1 MLNCEKSILVVYVNV
16 EKIGREKGILLLSN
30 IRDRI
35 ESQFINEKEI
45 NDDSLVIIV
54 LPSNKMEVQLLNAR
68 YPDYKTIIESSEKII
83 NDYLNEN
90 LKKKIN
96 II

>member
-16 EKIGREKGILLLSN
+16 ENLGREKGIMLLEH
-30 IRDRI
+30 IRDNVK
-35 ESQFINEKEI
+35 SQFINEKEI

-54 LPSNKMEVQLLNAR
+54 MPSNKMEVQLLNAR

-90 LKKKIN
+90 LKK
-96 II
+96 

>member
-1 MLNCEKSILVVYVNV
+1 MLNCEKSILVVYVNT
-16 EKIGREKGILLLSN
+16 KDMSKDKGMIALAQ
-30 IRDRI
+30 IRNHI
-35 ESQFINEKEI
+35 ESKFINEKEI

-54 LPSNKMEVQLLNAR
+54 LPSDKMDVQLLNAR

-90 LKKKIN
+90 LKK
-96 II
+96 

>member
-16 EKIGREKGILLLSN
+16 ENLGREKGIMLLTH
-30 IRDRI
+30 IRDNI
-35 ESQFINEKEI
+35 KSQFINEKEI

-54 LPSNKMEVQLLNAR
+54 MPSNKTEVQLLNAR
-68 YPDYKTIIESSEKII
+68 YPDYKTIVESSEKII

-90 LKKKIN
+90 LQK
-96 II
+96 

>member
-16 EKIGREKGILLLSN
+16 ENIGREKGIFLLTR
-30 IRDRI
+30 IKDRI
-35 ESQFINEKEI
+35 EYQFINEKEI

-90 LKKKIN
+90 LKK
-96 II
+96 

>member
-16 EKIGREKGILLLSN
+16 ENLGREKGIMLLTH
-30 IRDRI
+30 IRDNI
-35 ESQFINEKEI
+35 KSQFINEKEI

-54 LPSNKMEVQLLNAR
+54 IPSNKTEVQLLNAR
-68 YPDYKTIIESSEKII
+68 YPDYKTIVESSEKII

-90 LKKKIN
+90 LQK
-96 II
+96 

>member
-16 EKIGREKGILLLSN
+16 ENLGREKGITLLTH
-30 IRDRI
+30 IRDSV

-68 YPDYKTIIESSEKII
+68 YPDYKTIVESSEKII

-90 LKKKIN
+90 LKN
-96 II
+96 

>member
-16 EKIGREKGILLLSN
+16 ENFGREKGMIALAQ
-30 IRDRI
+30 IRNHI

-54 LPSNKMEVQLLNAR
+54 LPSNKMDVQLLNAR

-90 LKKKIN
+90 LKK
-96 II
+96 

>member
-16 EKIGREKGILLLSN
+16 ENLGREKGIMLLTH
-30 IRDRI
+30 IRDNI
-35 ESQFINEKEI
+35 KSQFINEKEI

-54 LPSNKMEVQLLNAR
+54 MPSNKMEVQLLNAR
-68 YPDYKTIIESSEKII
+68 YPDYKSIIESSEKII

-90 LKKKIN
+90 LKK
-96 II
+96 

>member
-16 EKIGREKGILLLSN
+16 ENLGREKGIVLLTR

-68 YPDYKTIIESSEKII
+68 YPDYKTIVESSEKII

-90 LKKKIN
+90 LQK
-96 II
+96 

>member
-16 EKIGREKGILLLSN
+16 ENIGREKAMVMLNQIKQH
-30 IRDRI
+30 I
-35 ESQFINEKEI
+35 EMQFKNEKEI

-54 LPSNKMEVQLLNAR
+54 LPSDKMDVQLLNAR

-90 LKKKIN
+90 LKK
-96 II
+96 

>member
-16 EKIGREKGILLLSN
+16 ENLGREKGIMLLEH
-30 IRDRI
+30 IRDHVK
-35 ESQFINEKEI
+35 SQFINEKEI

-90 LKKKIN
+90 LKK
-96 II
+96 

>member
-1 MLNCEKSILVVYVNV
+1 MLNCEKSILVVYVNT
-16 EKIGREKGILLLSN
+16 KDMSKDKGMIALAQ
-30 IRDRI
+30 IRNHI

-54 LPSNKMEVQLLNAR
+54 LPSDKMDVR
-68 YPDYKTIIESSEKII
+68 EKII

-90 LKKKIN
+90 LKK
-96 II
+96 

>member
-16 EKIGREKGILLLSN
+16 ENIGREKAMVMLNQIKQH
-30 IRDRI
+30 I
-35 ESQFINEKEI
+35 EMQFKNEKEI

-54 LPSNKMEVQLLNAR
+54 LPSDKMDVQLLNAR
-68 YPDYKTIIESSEKII
+68 YTDYKTIIESSEKII

-90 LKKKIN
+90 LKK
-96 II
+96 

>member
-16 EKIGREKGILLLSN
+16 ENLGREKGIMLLTR
-30 IRDRI
+30 IKDHI

-54 LPSNKMEVQLLNAR
+54 LPSNKMDVQLLNAR

-90 LKKKIN
+90 LKK
-96 II
+96 